1 MLYFVRH
8 ITEVTAAAPGPKAAK
23 AQELTHE
30 AIGRGYV
37 SREMR
42 NLLT

>member
-8 ITEVTAAAPGPKAAK
+8 IREVTAAAPGPKAAK

-30 AIGRGYV
+30 EVGSGYA
-37 SREMR
+37 SRMMR
-42 NLLT
+42 SLLT